1 VAASDDSEKAYLEA
15 YAAARQAADAVDSLV
30 GKLNS
35 AASNFDR
42 ARWKRFDL
50 FKAAL
55 DILKE
60 RGLEASD
67 VLLAHAAADFSDWPT
82 ADEFWKAVA
91 VWRAK
96 YDDAIS
102 AWTLVPD
109 AAKVRLPAP
118 QTLNLIAGAR
128 GAGAHSSSTDA
139 ARRSGHSGCPF
150 VGPSFEEPQ

>member
-1 VAASDDSEKAYLEA
+1 VLASDDSEKAYLEA
-15 YAAARQAADAVDSLV
+15 YAMARQAADAVDGLID
-30 GKLNS
+30 KLTR

-55 DILKE
+55 NTLKD

-67 VLLAHAAADFSDWPT
+67 VLLADAAADLSDWPT

-91 VWRAK
+91 AWRAK
-96 YDDAIS
+96 HDDAIR
-102 AWTLVPD
+102 AWTRVPE

-118 QTLNLIAGAR
+118 E
-128 GAGAHSSSTDA
+128 
-139 ARRSGHSGCPF
+139 RS
-150 VGPSFEEPQ
+150 VE

>member
-1 VAASDDSEKAYLEA
+1 VVASGDSEKVYLEA
-15 YAAARQAADAVDSLV
+15 YAVARQAADAVDGLV

-42 ARWKRFDL
+42 GRWKRFDL

-55 DILKE
+55 DILKD

-67 VLLAHAAADFSDWPT
+67 VLLAHAAANFSDWPT

-102 AWTLVPD
+102 AWTMVTD

-118 QTLNLIAGAR
+118 ETL
-128 GAGAHSSSTDA
+128 S
-139 ARRSGHSGCPF
+139 
-150 VGPSFEEPQ
+150 